1 MTKEVPATL
10 KQVQFNATL
19 KYNEDHKVY
28 RPVTQPSYVGP
39 PSPEIDA
46 AWDEIMG
53 GKPDKPLLR
62 CTSHLLRPYSG
73 ECVRGP

>member
-28 RPVTQPSYVGP
+28 RPITQPAYVGSP
-39 PSPEIDA
+39 TPEIDA
-46 AWDEIMG
+46 AWEELIG
-53 GKPDKPLLR
+53 GKPDK
-62 CTSHLLRPYSG
+62 S
-73 ECVRGP
+73 